1 MESIELL
8 LQIVV
13 DESSSASGL
22 EKDAAAW
29 VRGVKHRKTLKN
41 TKMQML
47 KCGVLPCVLTVG
59 AISAEGPGVQ
69 QTAGRLEQVRTL
81 SSTCLLDYNPDKKEI
96 KIVSC
101 TN

>member
-1 MESIELL
+1 M
-8 LQIVV
+8 V

-29 VRGVKHRKTLKN
+29 VRGVKHRKTLK
-41 TKMQML
+41 TTIMKKMQIL